1 MRAHAA
7 EVRPGPVSGTVRA
20 PGSKSETHRAF
31 LLGAQS
37 AQPCLVRSPL
47 LSADTQATLACLH
60 AMGAR
65 LHLDAGGSDG
75 DVQFLPAP
83 LRPPREALDCRNSGT
98 TLRLLTATAAR
109 FATGVT
115 LTGDDSLR
123 GRPNGGLLDALA
135 ALGVLC
141 SSKDGKAPLTVHG
154 PLRSGAVTLPPGTSS
169 QFASALLLS
178 LPFVA
183 GPSTVDLQPPVSSA
197 PYLDVTLQLAGA
209 FGLRIGRLD
218 HPGRRFH
225 IEGGQ
230 QATAAQHTVS
240 GDWSA
245 AAFPLVAAAV
255 TGGTVTV
262 EGVRADSPQGDR
274 AVADILRSFGA
285 KVTVAEESVTAEG
298 GPLRSPGTVDVRA
311 TPDLFPALCVLAACS
326 AGTTTFAGGAALR
339 AKESDRIAAMADGL
353 RRMGIACAERP
364 DGLIVT
370 GGRPKGASLASLGD
384 HRIHM
389 AFAVAGLAAEGT
401 TTIDDPACA
410 DVSYPGFH
418 DAMQSLGAKVA
429 LLQGNRAV
437 LP

>member
-1 MRAHAA
+1 MKAHAA

-31 LLGAQS
+31 LLAAQS
-37 AQPCLVRSPL
+37 VEPCLVRAPL
-47 LSADTQATLACLH
+47 HSADTQATLACLY

-65 LHLDAGGSDG
+65 VHLDADASHA
-75 DVQFLPAP
+75 VQFLPSP

-109 FATGVT
+109 FATDVT

-123 GRPNGGLLDALA
+123 GRPNGALLDALA
-135 ALGVLC
+135 ALGVRG
-141 SSKDGKAPLTVHG
+141 SSNGGKAPVTVRG

-169 QFASALLLS
+169 QFASALLVS

-197 PYLDVTLQLAGA
+197 PYLDVTLDLASA
-209 FGLRIGRLD
+209 FDLAIETEP
-218 HPGRRFH
+218 HPGRRFLVP
-225 IEGGQ
+225 GGQ
-230 QATAAQHTVS
+230 HAKASQHTVS

-245 AAFPLVAAAV
+245 AAFPLVAAAI

-262 EGVRADSPQGDR
+262 EGVREDSPQGDR
-274 AVADILRSFGA
+274 AIADLLRSFGA
-285 KVTVAEESVTAEG
+285 KVTVAASSVTAQG
-298 GPLRSPGTVDVRA
+298 GPLHSPGTVDVRA
-311 TPDLFPALCVLAACS
+311 TPDLFPALCILAACS
-326 AGTTTFAGGAALR
+326 RGATTFTGGAALR
-339 AKESDRIAAMADGL
+339 AKESDRIVAMADGL
-353 RRMGIACAERP
+353 RRMGITCDERP
-364 DGLIVT
+364 DGLAVH
-370 GGRPKGASLASLGD
+370 GGRLRGASVASLGD

-389 AFAVAGLAAEGT
+389 AFAVAGLVAEGAT
-401 TTIDDPACA
+401 VVDDPACA
-410 DVSYPGFH
+410 AVSYPGFH
-418 DAMQSLGAKVA
+418 EAMASLGGKVA

>member
-1 MRAHAA
+1 MRAHTA

-31 LLGAQS
+31 LLAAQS
-37 AQPCLVRSPL
+37 AEPCLVRSPL
-47 LSADTQATLACLH
+47 RSADPQATLACLH

-65 LHLDAGGSDG
+65 MHLDAGGDG

-98 TLRLLTATAAR
+98 TLRLLAATAAR
-109 FATGVT
+109 LGADVT

-135 ALGVLC
+135 ALGARC
-141 SSKDGKAPLTVHG
+141 SSNGGRAPLTVRG
-154 PLRSGAVTLPPGTSS
+154 PLRPGPVTLPPGASS

-178 LPFVA
+178 LPFLA

-197 PYLDVTLQLAGA
+197 PYLDVTLEAAAA
-209 FGLRIGRLD
+209 FGLRIEPQD

-225 IEGGQ
+225 VPGGQ
-230 QATAAQHTVS
+230 QPRAARHAVS

-262 EGVRADSPQGDR
+262 EGVRADSRQGDR
-274 AVADILRSFGA
+274 AIADHLRSFGA
-285 KVTVAEESVTAEG
+285 KVQAGEASVTAQG
-298 GPLRSPGTVDVRA
+298 GPLDSPGTVDVRA
-311 TPDLFPALCVLAACS
+311 TPDLFPALCVAAAC
-326 AGTTTFAGGAALR
+326 ARGTTTFTGGAALR
-339 AKESDRIAAMADGL
+339 AKESDRIAAMAAGL
-353 RRMGIACAERP
+353 RRMGVACEERP
-364 DGLIVT
+364 DGLAVT
-370 GGRPKGASLASLGD
+370 GGRPRGASVASLGD

-389 AFAVAGLAAEGT
+389 ALAVAGLAAEGT
-401 TTIDDPACA
+401 TLVDDPACA
-410 DVSYPGFH
+410 AVSWPGFH
-418 DAMQSLGAKVA
+418 DAMSALGARVS